1 MTTDPRQ
8 TQYTVTMMKD
18 MQTLTILTKRPKH
31 KNSSIS
37 TRDVKGAKYLQEAE
51 ITGLNNRG
59 AF

>member
-1 MTTDPRQ
+1 
-8 TQYTVTMMKD
+8 MKD
-18 MQTLTILTKRPKH
+18 MQTLIILTKRPKH